1 MHPSILYLASASP
14 RRAALVSLLGVKRVI
29 IKPADIDETLMG
41 SPAPHDF
48 AFDLAFQKAS
58 AARSALHEGDT
69 AGIILGADTI
79 VVINDAILGKP
90 TDEADARAMLRTL
103 SGATHTVYTGIAL
116 LHSLTG
122 ESVRFVEKTRVT
134 FREISDAE
142 IAAYVAGGS
151 PMDKA
156 GSYGIQDDH
165 GAVFVSRIDGDYY
178 NVVGLPLCSTYMHLR
193 QFAPTLF

>member
-14 RRAALVSLLGVKRVI
+14 RRASLVSLLGVRRVI
-29 IKPADIDETLMG
+29 IKPADIDETLIG

-58 AARSALHEGDT
+58 ATRASLHASDT
-69 AGIILGADTI
+69 PGIVLGADTI
-79 VVINDAILGKP
+79 VVINDMILGKP
-90 TDEADARAMLRTL
+90 TDEADARRMLRIL
-103 SGATHTVYTGIAL
+103 AGATHTVYTGVAL
-116 LHSLTG
+116 LHTITG

-134 FREISDAE
+134 FRELSDEEIST
-142 IAAYVAGGS
+142 YVASGT

-165 GAVFVSRIDGDYY
+165 GAVFVNHIEGDYY
-178 NVVGLPLCSTYMHLR
+178 NVVGLPLCSTYVHLR
-193 QFAPTLF
+193 AFAPTLF

>member
-1 MHPSILYLASASP
+1 MNPSILYLASASP
-14 RRAALVSLLGVKRVI
+14 RRASLVSLLGVKRVI
-29 IKPADIDETLMG
+29 IKPADIDETLVG
-41 SPAPHDF
+41 SRAPHDF

-58 AARSALHEGDT
+58 ATRGLLHPNDSP
-69 AGIILGADTI
+69 GIVLGADTI
-79 VVINDAILGKP
+79 VVINDVILGKP

-116 LHSLTG
+116 LHSVTG
-122 ESVRFVEKTRVT
+122 ESVRFVEKTQVT
-134 FREISDAE
+134 FRTLGDDE

-165 GAVFVSRIDGDYY
+165 GAVFVSRIEGDYY
-178 NVVGLPLCSTYMHLR
+178 NVVGLPLCSTYVHLR